1 MGSLV
6 KINWATDSDKSSWY
20 GVTCNNDKEVV
31 EIRIFQSLMF
41 GLFPPEVE
49 LLADTLQVLDLRENY
64 LLTTEFDVGNR
75 WLAKMTKLRMLL
87 VGRTSFECPIPWYL
101 NSTVALEELD
111 ISNTY
116 YMEGPIR
123 AWAEAFEG
131 WNKLRYDVDTS
142 SSNVYT
148 STVPTAI
155 SNLPNL
161 EFFYL
166 NNVSGVTQSLGF
178 LLSIPEII
186 ECWVDNTEMEGGILS
201 DLPSTLACCLSGSLP
216 TGLENLKVVNRM
228 WLNQNGLT
236 GTIPTELGQ
245 LENIEHLFLGGN
257 RLQGE
262 IPQNLGGDCDA
273 GVTCR
278 CCSCCDTDQ
287 CESQYD
293 WTEWSWQDWRTKLD
307 FHVHSVD
314 NTHDNLK
321 VHSWL

>member
-201 DLPSTLACCLSGSLP
+201 DLPSTLCCLSGLLP
-216 TGLENLKVVNRM
+216 TELENLKLWIACGWIRMAWQEPSRPSWANSRISSISFSEVIGCKAKYPKTLGATATLVWPVVVAVVVTPINVKV
-228 WLNQNGLT
+228 N
-236 GTIPTELGQ
+236 TIGQ
-245 LENIEHLFLGGN
+245 SDLDKIEE
-257 RLQGE
+257 Q
-262 IPQNLGGDCDA
+262 
-273 GVTCR
+273 
-278 CCSCCDTDQ
+278 S
-287 CESQYD
+287 
-293 WTEWSWQDWRTKLD
+293 
-307 FHVHSVD
+307 
-314 NTHDNLK
+314 
-321 VHSWL
+321 